1 MEKTARG
8 LEIVKS
14 ADSTV
19 RGCKVILTRKTNK
32 AGEIRHGVVLETRRG
47 GHRRVGTPVRA
58 SPGND
63 LPGLM
68 MAGHKRQATSGGF
81 DYGTHYK

>member
-47 GHRRVGTPVRA
+47 GHRRVGTFEGVAPAFKV
-58 SPGND
+58 
-63 LPGLM
+63 
-68 MAGHKRQATSGGF
+68 
-81 DYGTHYK
+81 YKALAKV